1 MAVYSEEEF
10 LTLLDISE
18 MDKRLT
24 QLRFRK
30 ENLSEAH
37 VLQEI
42 TVRARDLQIQGVEL
56 QAELVELQD
65 HVTKAEIDVEQV
77 ASRMK
82 KDQDLLDS
90 GSITDSKQLLE
101 LQHEL
106 GNLQKRLTEL
116 EDVELEALS
125 NVEEAKSK
133 IQTIENETKIVEEEL
148 LQAKMALE
156 KAIAEVDLE
165 IQTLEDESNRA
176 LSTLNSSLQDLYL
189 KIRRDKGIGAA
200 KLNGSKC
207 ESCHLELRG
216 SEFSEIKNF
225 PLNELV
231 RCPECKTILIRVERV

>member
-1 MAVYSEEEF
+1 MAAFSEEEF

-18 MDKRLT
+18 IDKRLT

-30 ENLSEAH
+30 ENLAEAN

-56 QAELVELQD
+56 QAELVELKD
-65 HVTKAEIDVEQV
+65 LVTKAEIDVEQV

-106 GNLQKRLTEL
+106 ENLQKRLTEL

-125 NVEEAKSK
+125 NVEDTTMK
-133 IQTIENETKIVEEEL
+133 IRTIESETKLVETEL
-148 LQAKMALE
+148 HQAKTALE
-156 KAIAEVDLE
+156 QAIAEIDQEIESLE
-165 IQTLEDESNRA
+165 HDSNDALATLD
-176 LSTLNSSLQDLYL
+176 SSLKDLYL
-189 KIRRDKGIGAA
+189 KLRRDKGIGAA

-207 ESCHLELRG
+207 DCCHLELRG
-216 SEFSEIKNF
+216 SEFSDIKSL
-225 PLNELV
+225 PLTELV

>member
-1 MAVYSEEEF
+1 MAAFSEEEF

-18 MDKRLT
+18 IDKRLT

-30 ENLSEAH
+30 ENLSEAK

-56 QAELVELQD
+56 QAALVDLQD
-65 HVTKAEIDVEQV
+65 LVTKAEIDVEQV

-106 GNLQKRLTEL
+106 ENLQKRRSEL

-125 NVEEAKSK
+125 NVEDVRMK
-133 IQTIENETKIVEEEL
+133 IQTIESETKLVEAEL
-148 LQAKMALE
+148 HQAKTALE
-156 KAIAEVDLE
+156 QAIAEVDREIESLE
-165 IQTLEDESNRA
+165 HDSHKALATLD
-176 LSTLNSSLQDLYL
+176 SSLKDLYI
-189 KIRRDKGIGAA
+189 KIKRDKGIGAA
-200 KLNGSKC
+200 KLNGNKC
-207 ESCHLELRG
+207 DSCHLELRG
-216 SEFSEIKNF
+216 SEFSDIKNL
-225 PLNELV
+225 PLTELV
-231 RCPECKTILIRVERV
+231 RCPECKTILIRVERE

>member
-1 MAVYSEEEF
+1 MAAYSEEEF

-18 MDKRLT
+18 IDKRLT

-30 ENLSEAH
+30 DNLSEAN

-42 TVRARDLQIQGVEL
+42 TIRARDLQIQGVEL
-56 QAELVELQD
+56 RSELVELQD

-77 ASRMK
+77 ALRMK

-90 GSITDSKQLLE
+90 GSIMDSKQLLE

-106 GNLQKRLTEL
+106 ENLQKRLTEL
-116 EDVELEALS
+116 EEVELEALS
-125 NVEEAKSK
+125 NVEEVKSK
-133 IQTIENETKIVEEEL
+133 IQTIENETKIVEDEL

-165 IQTLEDESNRA
+165 IQTLEVESNRA
-176 LSTLNSSLQDLYL
+176 LGTLNSSLQDLYI

-207 ESCHLELRG
+207 DSCHLELRG
-216 SEFSEIKNF
+216 SEFSEIKNL
-225 PLNELV
+225 PLTELV